1 MQGILI
7 PAFLLVVLATLLT
20 STPITVT
27 AVQAAS
33 SSEQS
38 WVSRTLMHMTLE
50 EKVGQLFVVDAYGRS
65 VDDPDPAMVKANEAL
80 YGVANF
86 AQVIAKYHPG
96 GVIYFNF
103 SNNLIS
109 PPQIV
114 ALSNDLQ
121 HVALSQ
127 PTPVPLLISTDQEQ
141 GEVLRIGPPA
151 TVFPGNMALGAARDF
166 GLAQRAAA
174 ITGVELR
181 AMGINVDNAP
191 VVDVNINP
199 LNQADGIRAYGDR
212 TQFVA
217 QFARAQ
223 VVGYHQG
230 GVDPTAKHFP
240 GLGDVT
246 INTDNG
252 VAISNQ
258 TLAQVEA
265 TNLPPFAAA
274 IRAGVDQV
282 MVGHIVLPKVD
293 PSQLPAS
300 LSRRIVMGLLRHQLG
315 YEGVVITDALNAAAL
330 AAYPPAKVAVLAV
343 EAGDDQL
350 LEIAELPT
358 PSNLPIAY
366 NAVLQ
371 ALRTGEISQAR
382 LDQSVRRILRLK
394 WRLGLVAHPYADP
407 TRVSQVVGTPA
418 HLAIAKE
425 SAERSITLIKNTAD
439 VLPLTAHA
447 STRVLV
453 TGFGIVSTAT
463 IGQDIAARGLKT
475 QVLATGLDPDQAAID
490 HAVAAARQNDLV
502 VVTTFNAWGAHGQL
516 ALISA
521 LLATGKPVVV
531 AALGTPYDIAYF
543 PAAPTFVVTYGYQP
557 VSLHALVRVLFGAV
571 NPSGK
576 LPVTITAPPPSHTV
590 LYPFGY
596 GLGYRR

>member
-1 MQGILI
+1 MQRRFI
-7 PAFLLVVLATLLT
+7 PVFLLVVLTTLLT
-20 STPITVT
+20 STSVTAT
-27 AVQAAS
+27 AVQGAL

-38 WVSRTLMHMTLE
+38 WISRTLAHMTLE
-50 EKVGQLFVVDAYGRS
+50 EKVGQLFVVNAYGQS
-65 VDDPDPAMVKANEAL
+65 ADDPDPAMVKANEAL

-86 AQVIAKYHPG
+86 SQLIAKYHPG
-96 GVIYFNF
+96 GVIYFNW
-103 SNNLIS
+103 SNNLNS
-109 PPQIV
+109 PAQIV
-114 ALSNDLQ
+114 ALSNGLQ
-121 HVALSQ
+121 HTTLSQ

-151 TVFPGNMALGAARDF
+151 TVFPGNMALGATRDF
-166 GLAQRAAA
+166 NLAQRAAA

-191 VVDVNINP
+191 VVDVNSNP

-217 QFARAQ
+217 QFAHAQ
-223 VVGYHQG
+223 VIGYHQG
-230 GVDPTAKHFP
+230 GVGPTAKHFP
-240 GLGDVT
+240 GLGEVT

-258 TLAQVEA
+258 TLAQVEEI
-265 TNLPPFAAA
+265 NLPPFAAA

-300 LSRRIVMGLLRHQLG
+300 LSRRIVTDLLRQQLG
-315 YEGVVITDALNAAAL
+315 YDGVVITDALNAAAL
-330 AAYPPAKVAVLAV
+330 NAYSPAKVAVLAL

-350 LEIAELPT
+350 LEIAEVPAS
-358 PSNLPIAY
+358 SNLAVAY

-371 ALRTGEISQAR
+371 AVRTGGISQAR

-394 WRLGLVAHPYADP
+394 WQLGLVAAPYTDP
-407 TRVSQVVGTPA
+407 TKVSQIVGTPA
-418 HLAIAKE
+418 HLAVAQE
-425 SAERSITLIKNTAD
+425 SAERSITLIKNAAH
-439 VLPLTAHA
+439 VLPLRAHA
-447 STRVLV
+447 SFHVLV
-453 TGFGIVSTAT
+453 TGFGVVSTAT
-463 IGQDIAARGLKT
+463 IRQDIAARGLTT
-475 QVLATGLDPDQAAID
+475 QVLTTGFDPDQATIN
-490 HAVAAARQNDLV
+490 HAVAAARQSDLV
-502 VVTTFNAWGAHGQL
+502 VVTTFNAWGAHGQP
-516 ALISA
+516 ALVSA

-543 PAAPTFVVTYGYQP
+543 PAAPTFVATYDYQP
-557 VSLHALVRVLFGAV
+557 VSLHALVRVLFGEV

-596 GLGYRR
+596 GLEYRH